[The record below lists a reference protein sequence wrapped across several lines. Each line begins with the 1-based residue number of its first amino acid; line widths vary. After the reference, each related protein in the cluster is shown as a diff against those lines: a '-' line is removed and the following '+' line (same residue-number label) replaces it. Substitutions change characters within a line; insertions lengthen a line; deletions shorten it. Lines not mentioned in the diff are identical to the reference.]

1 MDEELIKVVL
11 IASLETVGLMEVFKK
26 FVKFNKTWLYTL
38 LMLPLAFICALAY
51 TYLPSVITAGIL
63 TVCVSQMFYKN
74 VLQAFEGIVKKLN
87 KE

>member
-38 LMLPLAFICALAY
+38 MLPLAFICFAY
-51 TYLPSVITAGIL
+51 TSSFCYNSRKVLRTLHIS
-63 TVCVSQMFYKN
+63 N
-74 VLQAFEGIVKKLN
+74 VLQKCTTSF
-87 KE
+87 